1 MILGSFWDNLGVT
14 LGSWIIVG
22 NRKIIFT
29 GLDQTGNQAHAHH
42 QGMGGGV
49 GVPRGNWHQWVGW
62 SRTGKTGK
70 QGRLELEAG
79 MERGRLSSVPLAE
92 LFLGGDCCSPT
103 WSRAHKSGHAV
114 YPQIPT

>member
-1 MILGSFWDNLGVT
+1 M
-14 LGSWIIVG
+14 G

-42 QGMGGGV
+42 QGMGEGV
-49 GVPRGNWHQWVGW
+49 GVPRGNWHQWAGW
-62 SRTGKTGK
+62 GATGKTGK

-92 LFLGGDCCSPT
+92 QRISD
-103 WSRAHKSGHAV
+103 
-114 YPQIPT
+114 PQVTPALTC